1 MRRASSSNFTGK
13 LDKTAVALSGLCL
26 VHCLALPLLIAV
38 FPVLGFTVVEHE
50 TFHQLILIVVIPTT
64 AIALGVGCRRH
75 RSRLVAVL
83 GILGVLAL
91 VVAAFV
97 VHAMG
102 TEALER
108 TVTVAG
114 GLVLAA
120 AHVRN
125 FVLTRALHDHRHHAA
140 QPAPPG

>member
-83 GILGVLAL
+83 GILGVLAWWSPPCTPWARRRWSARDRRRRL
-91 VVAAFV
+91 VGRRPRAQLRA
-97 VHAMG
+97 HA
-102 TEALER
+102 
-108 TVTVAG
+108 
-114 GLVLAA
+114 
-120 AHVRN
+120 
-125 FVLTRALHDHRHHAA
+125 ALHDHHHA